1 MVKSFPGRR
10 ASSRRRRAT
19 VGASITDETKG
30 HAPPMHL
37 VAPALEVTALPPL
50 ALPKKRVEIG
60 AFSDQLTGA
69 AVIAGDPIGRT
80 NRNEEK
86 RAKKRQVWYRY

>member
-1 MVKSFPGRR
+1 
-10 ASSRRRRAT
+10 
-19 VGASITDETKG
+19 
-30 HAPPMHL
+30 MHL

-86 RAKKRQVWYRY
+86 RAKKRQVWSLLIQLPHLYLYFDCFSMGEYSGAGWVISST